1 MQKTIRAHPRI
12 APCLYPTI
20 RSLNTSFDPCIEKLL
35 YDSLGR
41 LERIDSYV
49 RLVTSYMIEYR
60 EEWMTG
66 RSYISEKALNAQRED
81 LVSEQR
87 VVVF

>member
-1 MQKTIRAHPRI
+1 
-12 APCLYPTI
+12 
-20 RSLNTSFDPCIEKLL
+20 
-35 YDSLGR
+35 
-41 LERIDSYV
+41 
-49 RLVTSYMIEYR
+49 MIEYR

-87 VVVF
+87 VVVFSEVGFSNSVNSSSFTGSSIVLG